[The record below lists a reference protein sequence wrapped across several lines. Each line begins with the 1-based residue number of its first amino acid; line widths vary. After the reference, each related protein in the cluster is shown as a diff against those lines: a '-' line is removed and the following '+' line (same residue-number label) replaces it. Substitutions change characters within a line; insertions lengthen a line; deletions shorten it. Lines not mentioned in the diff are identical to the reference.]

1 MEFPW
6 RCNVDTI
13 AMDLKVSWEMSVK
26 AAWQPSASLIVV
38 PHGPL
43 GQIPFAL
50 LPTGKHVLG
59 NSSEVPFESYA
70 HVPWLVRT
78 HAITHIPTVASLGT
92 LRNLPAAADRR
103 RAFAGFGDPWFSK
116 KQAEGASANQVE
128 LASYR
133 TRAAPMAL
141 RSRPESFD
149 AESAL
154 LSILPRLPDTAE
166 EILSLA
172 EIMQADVAGDVFLGK
187 KADEDLVKS
196 TKLSDR
202 RVIVFATHGLVPGDL
217 NGLSEPALA
226 LSAPEVTGGKS
237 DGLLTLSEILSL
249 ELDADWVVL
258 SACNTGSASG
268 AGAEAVSGL
277 GRAFFYAG
285 TRAVL
290 VSHWPVETTSA
301 KKLTTSLFRRQAAAP
316 DLSRAAA
323 LQQAALQ
330 LIDEVFSN
338 PETGA
343 PLFSYAHPIFWA
355 PFALIGDGGV

>member
-1 MEFPW
+1 MLQS
-6 RCNVDTI
+6 TY
-13 AMDLKVSWEMSVK
+13 
-26 AAWQPSASLIVV
+26 SL
-38 PHGPL
+38 
-43 GQIPFAL
+43 
-50 LPTGKHVLG
+50 
-59 NSSEVPFESYA
+59 E
-70 HVPWLVRT
+70 
-78 HAITHIPTVASLGT
+78 
-92 LRNLPAAADRR
+92 
-103 RAFAGFGDPWFSK
+103 
-116 KQAEGASANQVE
+116 
-128 LASYR
+128 
-133 TRAAPMAL
+133 
-141 RSRPESFD
+141 
-149 AESAL
+149 
-154 LSILPRLPDTAE
+154 
-166 EILSLA
+166 
-172 EIMQADVAGDVFLGK
+172 K

-343 PLFSYAHPIFWA
+343 PLFSYAHPFFGH
-355 PFALIGDGGV
+355 PLR

>member
-1 MEFPW
+1 MPTSSREDFV
-6 RCNVDTI
+6 NG
-13 AMDLKVSWEMSVK
+13 L
-26 AAWQPSASLIVV
+26 
-38 PHGPL
+38 L

-70 HVPWLVRT
+70 RVPWLVRT

-116 KQAEGASANQVE
+116 KQAEDASASRAE

-133 TRAAPMAL
+133 TRSAPLEL
-141 RSRPESFD
+141 RSRPESSG

-172 EIMQADVAGDVFLGK
+172 EIMQADVAVDVFLGK

-290 VSHWPVETTSA
+290 VSHWPA
-301 KKLTTSLFRRQAAAP
+301 L
-316 DLSRAAA
+316 LS
-323 LQQAALQ
+323 
-330 LIDEVFSN
+330 
-338 PETGA
+338 G
-343 PLFSYAHPIFWA
+343 
-355 PFALIGDGGV
+355 